1 MASMTQIGRYEVK
14 RKTGSHGTAA
24 LYEAFDPVMNR
35 PVTIRITEGESDD
48 AGAGEESGGNAPFD
62 PHQMAALDHPN
73 IIRVLACEEDGA
85 RPYLVMEQFEGKP
98 LSAVLSEQPNLDQT
112 KVTQILKSA
121 ASALD
126 HVHAKG
132 LIHNHLTPDSIVLSE
147 DGLMKVAG
155 FEVAC
160 LPEHAYSEHADREYP
175 AEAIPYLPPE
185 FLKGE
190 KLDYRSDQFSLAA
203 IAFYALTGT
212 RPFQAGSALGLLR
225 QVMFEKPI
233 LGKLRDK
240 YSLSVV
246 KVFETALSGT
256 PATRHASCSEFASA
270 LEAAMTVKEAAATRL
285 ATEMPAPRRAAP
297 VPVPAS
303 APAST
308 GSNRWLVWIVGLVLV
323 AGLVALGVKL
333 FSPAPVVVPAA
344 PPKNVVT
351 EPVNTPAPAPAAP
364 KSVPDTKPAKPKV
377 PKDKATTKVEDKSSK
392 TSVTSP
398 NTTATPAAATKQPA
412 QEKPAAAATPA
423 AVEQPPPPTQTK
435 QRPTLIEPK
444 AH

>member
-48 AGAGEESGGNAPFD
+48 AGGGEESGGNAPFD
-62 PHQMAALDHPN
+62 PHQMAGLDHPN

-98 LSAVLSEQPNLDQT
+98 LSAVLSEQPSLDQS
-112 KVTQILKSA
+112 KVSQILTSV

-160 LPEHAYSEHADREYP
+160 APEHAYSEHADREYP

-190 KLDYRSDQFSLAA
+190 KLDHRSDQFSFAA

-212 RPFQAGSALGLLR
+212 RPFQADSPVGLLR
-225 QVMFEKPI
+225 QVMFEKPM
-233 LGKLRDK
+233 LGKLRDT
-240 YSLSVV
+240 YSLTVV

-256 PATRHASCSEFASA
+256 PGARYASCSEFASA

-285 ATEMPAPRRAAP
+285 AAEMPAPRRADA

-303 APAST
+303 APASS
-308 GSNRWLVWIVGLVLV
+308 GSSRWLVWIVGLVLV

-333 FSPAPVVVPAA
+333 FSPAPTAVPAP
-344 PPKNVVT
+344 PPKDVVT
-351 EPVNTPAPAPAAP
+351 EPVATPAPPPAPAAA
-364 KSVPDTKPAKPKV
+364 KSAPETKPAKPKV
-377 PKDKATTKVEDKSSK
+377 PKDKTPAKASEGKISD
-392 TSVTSP
+392 
-398 NTTATPAAATKQPA
+398 TTATPAAVTKPPA
-412 QEKPAAAATPA
+412 PEKTVPAVAPAA
-423 AVEQPPPPTQTK
+423 EQPPPTK
-435 QRPTLIEPK
+435 QKPTLLEPK
-444 AH
+444 TR

>member
-48 AGAGEESGGNAPFD
+48 SGAGEESSGNAPFD
-62 PHQMAALDHPN
+62 PHQMAGLDHPN

-98 LSAVLSEQPNLDQT
+98 LSAVLSEQPNLDQN
-112 KVTQILKSA
+112 KVSQILKSA

-126 HVHAKG
+126 HVHSKG

-190 KLDYRSDQFSLAA
+190 KLDHRSDQFSLAA

-212 RPFQAGSALGLLR
+212 RPFQAASAVGLLR
-225 QVMFEKPI
+225 QVMFEKPM

-240 YSLSVV
+240 YSLTVV

-256 PATRHASCSEFASA
+256 PAARHASCSEFAAA
-270 LEAAMTVKEAAATRL
+270 LEAAITVKEAAATRL
-285 ATEMPAPRRAAP
+285 ATEMPAPRRADP
-297 VPVPAS
+297 VPVPTS
-303 APAST
+303 APASP
-308 GSNRWLVWIVGLVLV
+308 GSSRWLVWIVGLVLV

-333 FSPAPVVVPAA
+333 FSPTPVVVPAP
-344 PPKNVVT
+344 PPKSVVS
-351 EPVNTPAPAPAAP
+351 EPVNAPAP
-364 KSVPDTKPAKPKV
+364 VPATAKAVPETKPAKPKV
-377 PKDKATTKVEDKSSK
+377 PKDKTPAKTADKSSK
-392 TSVTSP
+392 TSVTNSP
-398 NTTATPAAATKQPA
+398 DTTATPAAATRQPT
-412 QEKPAAAATPA
+412 QEKAAPAAIPA
-423 AVEQPPPPTQTK
+423 PAEQPPPPAK
-435 QRPTLIEPK
+435 QRPTLLEPK
-444 AH
+444 TR